1 MGRHLPFFLDRRK
14 PMILE
19 HGDPTQEHESEES
32 RTALRLGCPLI
43 QTERLLLR
51 PPHESDVDDI
61 AELANNYR
69 VAQMLGSMPH
79 PYFREDAR
87 EFITKISNSR
97 NGQCVYAITDKKTG
111 RFMGVSGLH
120 EDHQRYELPFI
131 GYWLGEPY
139 WGSGYATEAARAM
152 VALFFKV
159 TDREEMLISCRRDNA
174 GSRRVIE
181 KCGGVYWRDGREYNK
196 ALGEWHMLEH
206 YRVSR
211 SSWSEAA

>member
-1 MGRHLPFFLDRRK
+1 
-14 PMILE
+14 MIA
-19 HGDPTQEHESEES
+19 EHEETIQKEPGQEEA
-32 RTALRLGCPLI
+32 RQGNERREDDTALRLDCPLI
-43 QTERLLLR
+43 ETENLLLR
-51 PPHESDVDDI
+51 PPHASDADDI

-87 EFITKISNSR
+87 EFIEKIANSQG
-97 NGQCVYAITDKKTG
+97 GQCVYVITHKHSG
-111 RFMGVSGLH
+111 RLMGCCGLH
-120 EDHQRYELPFI
+120 EDRGRFDLPFI

-139 WGSGYATEAARAM
+139 WGSGYATEAARAL

-159 TDREEMLISCRRDNA
+159 TDREEMIISCRRDNA

-181 KCGGVYWRDGREYNK
+181 KCGGVYWQDGREYNK
-196 ALGEWHMLEH
+196 ALGEWQRLEH

-211 SSWSEAA
+211 SSWSAVA